1 MNINILDLVI
11 NEKLKQIKT
20 EENFEDNRLQLEL
33 PVYEDINHYKH
44 KEEVKEESRRVIT
57 IEI

>member
-33 PVYEDINHYKH
+33 PVYEDINHYKN

>member
-33 PVYEDINHYKH
+33 PVYEDINNYKN
-44 KEEVKEESRRVIT
+44 KEEVKEESGRVIT